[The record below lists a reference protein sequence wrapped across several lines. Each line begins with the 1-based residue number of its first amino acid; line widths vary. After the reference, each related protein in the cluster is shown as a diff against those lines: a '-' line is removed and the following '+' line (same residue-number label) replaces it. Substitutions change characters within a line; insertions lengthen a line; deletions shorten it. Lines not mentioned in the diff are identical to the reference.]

1 MEKAIESDIRID
13 NVVNPVVVDEV
24 IISEVPVEDV
34 QVQVSESVVIDSD
47 VDVEVDPHVGVV
59 NVDQVQGEN

>member
-1 MEKAIESDIRID
+1 MEKTIEGDIRID

-34 QVQVSESVVIDSD
+34 QVQVSESVVIDG
-47 VDVEVDPHVGVV
+47 EVDPNVVVV
-59 NVDQVQGEN
+59 NVEQVQGEIR